1 MTGITNNGHRVQKA
15 IAVVLALGVQAAALT
30 APLLHAHPDDHA
42 TGHHSGRSVHTH
54 WDGHDYSQHPSN
66 DPAIN
71 ADDHDRAVF
80 LNPFVAVAASPLS
93 AVAVAQQPFEIPV
106 PSERPAHRSVHVAH
120 SHDPP
125 VLGSLQPRAPPT
137 LLS

>member
-42 TGHHSGRSVHTH
+42 TAHHSGRSVHTH
-54 WDGHDYSQHPSN
+54 WDGHHHSHPG
-66 DPAIN
+66 DGPTIN

-80 LNPFVAVAASPLS
+80 LNTFVAVTAATIS
-93 AVAVAQQPFEIPV
+93 AAALAQQPFEVPV

-125 VLGSLQPRAPPT
+125 LLGSLSPRAPPA
-137 LLS
+137 LLF